1 MLIASDSPLDRGGV
15 EAAIETWGEGAT
27 TGILSTP
34 DEVRAFIGES
44 PLLSDD
50 FAPVDQLLGR

>member
-1 MLIASDSPLDRGGV
+1 VAIARSGDG
-15 EAAIETWGEGAT
+15 GAT
-27 TGILSTP
+27 GVIADPT
-34 DEVRAFIGES
+34 DVAAFADGS